1 MFTIPSNR
9 FNPNPITKFFV
20 VGLLGFTG
28 LNTINHYLEW
38 AAVFVISI
46 MYFANGFKKE
56 SMRNIIVFGIL
67 FLAPSFTMLEKFPI
81 IVKILFSLVFVA
93 RMFYLPF
100 TAAKFM
106 IKTSDVGSIISAM
119 DSLKI
124 PNVVSIPIAVM
135 FRFFPSFI
143 EEKNHIKMAMKI
155 RGIDTKNPIK
165 YLAVP
170 LLIIS
175 SNIADDVAKAA
186 ETRCIANPIRKSRYI
201 RVGFHAVDFIYAIV
215 MTIIVVGGLLC
226 SN

>member
-1 MFTIPSNR
+1 MFTVSSDR

-28 LNTINHYLEW
+28 LTTINHYLEW

-46 MYFANGFKKE
+46 MYFVNGFKKE
-56 SMRNIIVFGIL
+56 SMRNIIVFGI
-67 FLAPSFTMLEKFPI
+67 I
-81 IVKILFSLVFVA
+81 IKILLSIVFVA

-119 DSLKI
+119 DLLKI
-124 PNVVSIPIAVM
+124 PKVVSIPIAVM

-143 EEKNHIKMAMKI
+143 EEKNNIKMAMKI
-155 RGIDTKNPIK
+155 RGIETKNPIK
-165 YLAVP
+165 YLEYVSVP

-186 ETRCIANPIRKSRYI
+186 ETRCIANPIKKTRYI

-215 MTIIVVGGLLC
+215 ITIIVVGGLLC
-226 SN
+226 SH